1 MVVARGLSCSVACGI
16 FLDQRL
22 NLCLLLWEA
31 DSLPLR
37 HQGSP
42 ICFLIAKIYLN
53 FLSVLCPSF
62 PFVYFYEFPYYHLK
76 KIPERKG
83 DKFLCLVYC
92 LKPQVQNTC
101 EGMRALCILEFKDY
115 SSEIIIKPNL
125 VLIGDSSQLSGKCG
139 FQE

>member
-1 MVVARGLSCSVACGI
+1 MARGLSCSVACGI

-22 NLCLLLWEA
+22 NLCLLHWQA
-31 DSLPLR
+31 DTLPLS

-42 ICFLIAKIYLN
+42 ICFLIAIFYLN
-53 FLSVLCPSF
+53 FLSVLCSPF
-62 PFVYFYEFPYYHLK
+62 PLVYFYEFPYLK

-101 EGMRALCILEFKDY
+101 EGMRAPCILEFKDY

-125 VLIGDSSQLSGKCG
+125 VLIGVSSQLSGKCG
-139 FQE
+139 FQERFSL